1 MSLWSTGLRNLLLD
15 SATGLR
21 QIFGTTSGSSYGILN
36 LYSGTIPAT
45 ADAAVS
51 TWGSANASGA
61 TAVAGTTLLASVT
74 VGGASPN
81 PSGAGYSGIANG
93 SCLGFAAVAA
103 DVLSKI
109 SADTWKAGG
118 TYVSSGTPTF
128 WRLVMARANGGVAA
142 DTGASSTTECRV
154 QGTFG
159 TGNAELV
166 TGSGVLTNGVDQPIN
181 YFAVS
186 FPPGS

>member
-1 MSLWSTGLRNLLLD
+1 MSLWSTGLRTLLLD
-15 SATGLR
+15 GSNALR
-21 QIFGTTSGSSYGILN
+21 QIFGGTSGSSYAVLN
-36 LYSGTIPAT
+36 IYSGTVPTT

-61 TAVAGTTLLASVT
+61 TSVNGTTLLASVT
-74 VGGASPN
+74 VGGANPN

-93 SCLGFAAVAA
+93 SCLGFAAAA
-103 DVLSKI
+103 SAVLAKI
-109 SADTWKAGG
+109 ASDSWKAGG
-118 TYVSSGTPTF
+118 TYVTTGTPTF
-128 WRLVMARANGGVAA
+128 WRLVMARANGGIAA

-166 TGSGVLTNGVDQPIN
+166 TGSGTLTNGVDQPVN
-181 YFAVS
+181 YFTVS

>member
-15 SATGLR
+15 GSQGLR
-21 QIFGTTSGSSYGILN
+21 QIFGDTSGSGYAVLN

-45 ADAAVS
+45 ADIAVS
-51 TWGSANASGA
+51 TWGSADASGA
-61 TAVAGTTLLASVT
+61 TSVAGTTLLATVT

-81 PSGAGYSGIANG
+81 PSGAGYSGIVTG
-93 SCLGFAAVAA
+93 SCLAFDAAASA
-103 DVLSKI
+103 VLSKI
-109 SADTWKAGG
+109 AADTWKAGG
-118 TYVSSGTPTF
+118 AYVSTGTPTF
-128 WRLVMARANGGVAA
+128 WRLVLARANGSIAA
-142 DTGASSTTECRV
+142 DTGALSTTQARI

-166 TGSGVLTNGVDQPIN
+166 TGSGTLTNTVDQAIN
-181 YFAVS
+181 YFACS